1 MSKDQEAKE
10 ITDVLYREYG
20 SDSGYLL
27 GIEPRYRDS
36 VQVIVKFVVEF
47 MGRKNK

>member
-1 MSKDQEAKE
+1 MIKEQEVKE
-10 ITDVLYREYG
+10 ITDVSYKEYG

-36 VQVIVKFVVEF
+36 VQVIVKFVLEF
-47 MGRKNK
+47 MGEKNE